1 MSYRMNIGK
10 ELSQINKCE
19 TLDEIIAFLK
29 DHNLEFDH
37 WYFEGNTSD
46 FINAQRI
53 HIIAN
58 YTDPENNVLIQI
70 TFSL

>member
-1 MSYRMNIGK
+1 MDYRMNLGK
-10 ELSQINKCE
+10 ELSQIKQYK

-46 FINAQRI
+46 FIDAQ
-53 HIIAN
+53 HIYIVAN
-58 YTDPENNVLIQI
+58 YTDSENNVFIQI